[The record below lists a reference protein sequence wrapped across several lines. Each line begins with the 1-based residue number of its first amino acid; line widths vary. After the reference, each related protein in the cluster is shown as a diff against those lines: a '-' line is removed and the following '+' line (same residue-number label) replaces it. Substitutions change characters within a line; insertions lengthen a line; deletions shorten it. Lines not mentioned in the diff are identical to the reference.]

1 MKRRAGLALL
11 AVLGGMGLLPVPASA
26 SQYGNSPVAVG
37 LPVAGQEA
45 QLLVRRCIE
54 SAARVHHLPPA
65 MLLIL
70 LQVEDGRLG
79 RVSDNTNATV
89 DIGPMQV
96 NEIWLPKVAAHW
108 GASVPETFVA
118 LRDSLCANLEGSAWI
133 LRQGIDEAGGDFWQG
148 VGFYH
153 SHSPDH
159 KADYLR
165 KVLHRAL
172 RLEEEAGHAAVPPA
186 PAATMALAA
195 AAATLPARN

>member
-1 MKRRAGLALL
+1 MRRGVGLAVLALL
-11 AVLGGMGLLPVPASA
+11 GGLASLPAPAGA
-26 SQYGNSPVAVG
+26 SQYGNSPVPVG
-37 LPVAGQEA
+37 LAAEGAQA

-54 SAARVHHLPPA
+54 SAARAHRLSPA
-65 MLLIL
+65 ILLIL

-79 RVSDNTNATV
+79 RVSDNSNATV

-108 GASVPETFVA
+108 GVSVPETFVT
-118 LRDSLCANLEGSAWI
+118 LRDSLCANLEGGAWI
-133 LRQGIDEAGGDFWQG
+133 LRQGIDEARGDFWQG

-165 KVLHRAL
+165 KVLRQAL
-172 RLEEEAGHAAVPPA
+172 RLEAEAGHPV
-186 PAATMALAA
+186 ATTTLAA
-195 AAATLPARN
+195 RN

>member
-1 MKRRAGLALL
+1 MRRRARLGVLVL
-11 AVLGGMGLLPVPASA
+11 LGGLVSLPALARA

-37 LPVAGQEA
+37 LAAEGAQA

-54 SAARVHHLPPA
+54 SAARVHRLPPA

-79 RVSDNTNATV
+79 RVSDNSNATV

-108 GASVPETFVA
+108 GVSVPETFVA
-118 LRDSLCANLEGSAWI
+118 LRDSLCANLEGGAWI
-133 LRQGIDEAGGDFWQG
+133 LRQGIDEARGDFWQG

-153 SHSPDH
+153 SHSPEH

-165 KVLHRAL
+165 KVLRQAL
-172 RLEEEAGHAAVPPA
+172 RLEAEAGHPV
-186 PAATMALAA
+186 ATTTLAA
-195 AAATLPARN
+195 GN

>member
-1 MKRRAGLALL
+1 MKRCARL
-11 AVLGGMGLLPVPASA
+11 AVLAALGGVGLLPVSASA
-26 SQYGNSPVAVG
+26 SQYGNSPVAVS
-37 LPVAGQEA
+37 LPVEGQEA

-54 SAARVHHLPPA
+54 SAARVHRLPPA

-79 RVSDNTNATV
+79 RVSDNSNATV

-108 GASVPETFVA
+108 GVSVPETFVA
-118 LRDSLCANLEGSAWI
+118 LRDSLCANLEGGAWI

-159 KADYLR
+159 KTDYLR

-172 RLEEEAGHAAVPPA
+172 RLEEEAGRAAVPPA
-186 PAATMALAA
+186 LPAT
-195 AAATLPARN
+195 ATLPARN